1 MTPAIVLHLAAALAA
16 LAVGIAI
23 LVRTKGTAAHK
34 ALGRVW
40 VGAIAVTA
48 LVSFAIRG
56 GGGFSW
62 IHALSVWSLISVAM
76 GIAAIRRGDTRG
88 HRAWMLSLYAGT
100 AIAGAFTLLPS
111 RLLGKFFF
119 GA

>member
-1 MTPAIVLHLAAALAA
+1 MTPAIALHLATALVA
-16 LAVGIAI
+16 LLVGLAI
-23 LVRTKGTAAHK
+23 LARTKGTAAHK

-56 GGGFSW
+56 DGDFSW
-62 IHALSVWSLISVAM
+62 IHALSVWSLISIAM
-76 GIAAIRRGDTRG
+76 GIAAIRRGNVRG
-88 HRAWMLSLYAGT
+88 HRVWMLSLYAGT
-100 AIAGAFTLLPS
+100 AVAGAFTLLPS